1 MKMYFIVYHAIPQP
15 GSRNTKGIA
24 GAYISCW
31 IEATSMEQ
39 ADTIARQEVSTIKW
53 DILERDDAYEINA
66 ESYSTKSEGLEF
78 YQQALVDKCVLRIHT
93 YPIEELN

>member
-15 GSRNTKGIA
+15 GSRNTKSIA

-31 IEATSMEQ
+31 IEAAYLEQ
-39 ADTIARQEVSTIKW
+39 ADTIERQKINAINW
-53 DILERDDAYEINA
+53 GILERDDAYEINA
-66 ESYSTKSEGLEF
+66 ATYSPESEGLEF
-78 YQQALVDKCVLRIHT
+78 YQQALIDKCVLRIHT